1 MLEHLAPLL
10 NLAPLSEAGLRRRRS
25 RERQELFFLHCRD
38 EILPPINVY
47 LLANDPD
54 AKKDNV
60 RRQIEEARPAFR
72 TVNNR

>member
-25 RERQELFFLHCRD
+25 RERQEHCFLNCRD

-47 LLANDPD
+47 LLANDP
-54 AKKDNV
+54 
-60 RRQIEEARPAFR
+60 QR
-72 TVNNR
+72 TM